1 MLVVDRVAFAFGVTT
16 TFCLWWMYFNDFKAQ
31 MLRQTAQVS
40 HLWLYGH
47 LPLHLFHA
55 LLGMLMATTL
65 EYTEGEPLPSPLP
78 ELALGTA
85 ALVFFSSGFLTYVNS
100 VEDRGA
106 CTPLPTLLRWCVGT
120 DHISIARAQTPWTA
134 RPACRAWRWVCC
146 SFAWWPFRPSPSP
159 RSRCS
164 PRS

>member
-1 MLVVDRVAFAFGVTT
+1 VLWEGASRVAFAFGVTT

-31 MLRQTAQVS
+31 MLRQTAHVS

-100 VEDRGA
+100 TEDRGP
-106 CTPLPTLLRWCVGT
+106 CTHPHP
-120 DHISIARAQTPWTA
+120 RALA
-134 RPACRAWRWVCC
+134 YDGH
-146 SFAWWPFRPSPSP
+146 
-159 RSRCS
+159 
-164 PRS
+164 